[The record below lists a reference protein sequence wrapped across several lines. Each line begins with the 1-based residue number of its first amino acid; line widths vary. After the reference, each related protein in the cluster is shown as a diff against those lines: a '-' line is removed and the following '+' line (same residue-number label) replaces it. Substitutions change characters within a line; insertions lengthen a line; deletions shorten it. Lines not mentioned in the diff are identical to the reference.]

1 MVYWYCLVML
11 EGINGDLCRNGEKD
25 DDEIASDKTAGNETA
40 ATNRPIPTSKLV
52 TSSENVLHHG
62 CLGIGYVKQ
71 EMLRFLPVI
80 LFSSFL
86 VLLCFQS
93 TTARSA
99 GVITTCSRSHFLP
112 LDKNLM

>member
-1 MVYWYCLVML
+1 MVYFYCLVML

-71 EMLRFLPVI
+71 EKLYASFQLYCFL
-80 LFSSFL
+80 LF
-86 VLLCFQS
+86 VLFYFASNQLQLGRQVS
-93 TTARSA
+93 
-99 GVITTCSRSHFLP
+99 LP
-112 LDKNLM
+112 LAPDLTFSH